1 VIAVAIDESADDVR
15 PWVDGITMPV
25 LLDREHLLTEVFAI
39 SNVPAVVWID
49 EAGRIARPTAV
60 AFGSDMFK
68 DFTGVGAGPHL
79 DAVRRWVREGVVDID
94 TDTARTAV
102 PDLADDEVLAR
113 LHFRIGTAA
122 RRDGNDATARAHLER
137 AVELAPDDLT
147 IWRAAMPLLGDDP
160 FGEPFFAKFQAW
172 QERGSPFHGLDAMT
186 GDDAQEGV

>member
-1 VIAVAIDESADDVR
+1 MIAVAIDDDAAAVR

-25 LLDREHLLTEVFAI
+25 LLDREHVLTEVFAI

-49 EAGRIARPTAV
+49 EDGRIARPTAV

-79 DAVRRWVREGVVDID
+79 DAVRRWVREGVVDIS
-94 TDTARTAV
+94 TDDARDAV
-102 PDLADDEVLAR
+102 PDLSDDDVRAR
-113 LHFRIGTAA
+113 LHFRVGAAA
-122 RRDGNDATARAHLER
+122 RRAGDDAVSRANLER

-147 IWRAAMPLLGDDP
+147 IWRAAMPLMGDDP

-172 QERGSPFHGLDAMT
+172 QERGSPFHGLGAMT
-186 GDDAQEGV
+186 EDDG

>member
-1 VIAVAIDESADDVR
+1 VIAVAIDDAADDVR

-25 LLDREHLLTEVFAI
+25 LLDREHVLTELFAI

-49 EAGRIARPTAV
+49 EDGRIARPTAV

-94 TDTARTAV
+94 ADTARAAV
-102 PDLADDEVLAR
+102 PDLSDDEVRAR
-113 LHFRIGTAA
+113 LHFRIGAAA
-122 RRDGNDATARAHLER
+122 RRAGDDATARANLER

-172 QERGSPFHGLDAMT
+172 QERGSPFHGLAALS
-186 GDDAQEGV
+186 DDD

>member
-1 VIAVAIDESADDVR
+1 MIAVAIDESADDVR

-25 LLDREHLLTEVFAI
+25 LLDREHVLTEVFAI

-68 DFTGVGAGPHL
+68 DFTGVGADPHL
-79 DAVRRWVREGVVDID
+79 DAVRRWVREGVVDVD
-94 TDTARTAV
+94 ADTARTAV
-102 PDLADDEVLAR
+102 PDLTDDEVLAR
-113 LHFRIGTAA
+113 LHFRIGAAA
-122 RRDGNDATARAHLER
+122 RRVGDDESTRRHLER

-160 FGEPFFAKFQAW
+160 FGQPFFAKFQAW
-172 QERGSPFHGLDAMT
+172 QERGSPFHGLGALSD
-186 GDDAQEGV
+186 